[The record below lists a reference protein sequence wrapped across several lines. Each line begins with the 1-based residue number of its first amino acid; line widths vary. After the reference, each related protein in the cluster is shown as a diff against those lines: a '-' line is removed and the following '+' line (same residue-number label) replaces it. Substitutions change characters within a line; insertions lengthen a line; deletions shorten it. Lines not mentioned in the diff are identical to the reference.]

1 MAYSQNSTTNI
12 PHPPSPAR
20 SAAPPAQPPAL
31 PTAPAQ
37 AVITSVTL
45 KYDIADDAG
54 DTGYSVAVALPLE
67 AADDPALNA
76 ALDAMQAAIRR
87 ITARIGPR
95 TPEPI
100 SAATRAAPPLSN
112 HYAHPQR
119 QIPAAPAVPMDM
131 PFDRRDPFTNLVY
144 RRGTPLSEVPSH
156 VLREIYEA
164 LHSEQRKTA
173 IAIEMQSRGER
184 I

>member
-1 MAYSQNSTTNI
+1 MT
-12 PHPPSPAR
+12 
-20 SAAPPAQPPAL
+20 
-31 PTAPAQ
+31 
-37 AVITSVTL
+37 TSVTL

-67 AADDPALNA
+67 AADDPALDE

-95 TPEPI
+95 TPAPI
-100 SAATRAAPPLSN
+100 SPTIVASPALPAPAAS
-112 HYAHPQR
+112 PQP
-119 QIPAAPAVPMDM
+119 QLAAAPAVPMDM
-131 PFDRRDPFTNLVY
+131 PFDRRDPYTNLVY
-144 RRGTPLSEVPSH
+144 RKGTPLSQVPSH
-156 VLREIYEA
+156 VLRETYEA